1 MIRQALAPVPNGM
14 EPSQIRVALVEDH
27 MRRENAHDFPGCI
40 GVFSHPRYEIVA
52 TGEVHDGPDGVD
64 GLLTENKDAFPDF
77 HFAPSRTVAAGEAV
91 LVEGVFTGTH
101 LGTWR
106 GLPPTGRK
114 VRVQMAVIFEF
125 QGTNMVCE
133 RVYFDLGTVLR
144 QLGVA
149 RDPLSVSGRLTTL
162 MNHPLHIA
170 GALLRSLFTRRRPE
184 LSAAAAEKR
193 A

>member
-1 MIRQALAPVPNGM
+1 M
-14 EPSQIRVALVEDH
+14 EPADARVALVEDH

-40 GVFSHPRYEIVA
+40 GVFTHPRYEIVA
-52 TGEVHDGPDGVD
+52 TGEIHDGADGVD
-64 GLLTENKDAFPDF
+64 GLLTENRDAFPDF
-77 HFAPSRTVAAGEAV
+77 HFAPSRTVPAGDAV

-106 GLPPTGRK
+106 GLPATGRTVT
-114 VRVQMAVIFEF
+114 VRMAVIFEF
-125 QGTNMVCE
+125 EGTNMVCE

-149 RDPLSVSGRLTTL
+149 RDPLSVAGRLTTL
-162 MNHPLHIA
+162 MNHPVHIT
-170 GALLRSLFTRRRPE
+170 GALLRSLFVRKRPS
-184 LSAAAAEKR
+184 LPAVEKQ

>member
-1 MIRQALAPVPNGM
+1 MDATDARQL
-14 EPSQIRVALVEDH
+14 RVALVEDH

-40 GVFSHPRYEIVA
+40 GVFTHPRYEIVA
-52 TGEVHDGPDGVD
+52 TGEIYDGPSGPTGVD
-64 GLLTENKDAFPDF
+64 GLLTENREAFPDF
-77 HFAPSRTVAAGEAV
+77 HFAPSRTVPAGEAV

-106 GLPPTGRK
+106 GLPATGRK
-114 VRVQMAVIFEF
+114 VTVRMAVIFEF
-125 QGTNMVCE
+125 SGPDGTHLICE

-149 RDPLSVSGRLTTL
+149 RDPLTVSGRLTTF
-162 MNHPLHIA
+162 MNHPLHIS
-170 GALLRSLFTRRRPE
+170 GALLRSLFRRR
-184 LSAAAAEKR
+184 LASAPALPAREKQ